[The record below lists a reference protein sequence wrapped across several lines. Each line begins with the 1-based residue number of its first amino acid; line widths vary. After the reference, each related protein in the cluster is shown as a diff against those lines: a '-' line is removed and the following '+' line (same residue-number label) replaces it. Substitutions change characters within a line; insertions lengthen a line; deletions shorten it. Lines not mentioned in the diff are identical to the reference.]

1 MREIDEIYVHK
12 FRSPELYVVDEQEL
26 EEDRAYLRAMYPM
39 RAKMILVMVE
49 DACDR
54 LEYEGS
60 PMFAMYPDR
69 ETIYGISRIIYDKVR
84 YNDTDQN
91 VKRLIDVM
99 LCNEFFV
106 RRSRYKR
113 RRKFF

>member
-1 MREIDEIYVHK
+1 MRDYEYMK
-12 FRSPELYVVDEQEL
+12 CLYPKEVRLISSVL
-26 EEDRAYLRAMYPM
+26 EEYL
-39 RAKMILVMVE
+39 
-49 DACDR
+49 DR

-91 VKRLIDVM
+91 LKHLIDVM